1 MLRAKTVGYC
11 RYDGLDVYTD
21 RIDNDEFDAAI
32 TLFSRRLGVKGDD
45 VVAGTN
51 PSGVA
56 KNEYTFSNI
65 FGADEI
71 EVSYNPKTHLLV
83 LGSKD
88 RSQIEQFLSCVS
100 GSGLS
105 DRSDLT
111 SDVIGTVLKGDSV
124 RGGHSRG
131 FFSSIKNLFGKGSGS
146 SDVGEEG
153 SVLDVNPS
161 AYHLLDDREKKLIDS
176 YESQLLDMERYVV
189 RKNIVASYL
198 GKVNRSLEDVAQMA
212 EKYTIA
218 EERGMDAHDRLVENA
233 QFWKELDY
241 VPSY

>member
-56 KNEYTFSNI
+56 KKEYTFSNI
-65 FGADEI
+65 LGADGI
-71 EVSYNPKTHLLV
+71 EVSYNPKTRLLV

-105 DRSDLT
+105 DRSDMI

-124 RGGHSRG
+124 QRGHSRG
-131 FFSSIKNLFGKGSGS
+131 FFSSIKNLFRKGSGS

-153 SVLDVNPS
+153 SVLDVNPL